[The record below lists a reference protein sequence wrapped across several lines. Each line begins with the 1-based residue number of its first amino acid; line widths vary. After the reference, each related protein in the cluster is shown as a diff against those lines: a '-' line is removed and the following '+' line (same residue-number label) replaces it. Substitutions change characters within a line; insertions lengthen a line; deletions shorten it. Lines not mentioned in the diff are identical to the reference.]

1 MALSGMYDCS
11 FSILIPHSMSSL
23 SLSHTVIV
31 NRKFLRRFRDCK
43 TEKCK
48 RNGRECNLGSTCDF
62 DEGERCFCDWNGEIK
77 YV

>member
-1 MALSGMYDCS
+1 MNS
-11 FSILIPHSMSSL
+11 FETPKIPYLECYCDWDGSI
-23 SLSHTVIV
+23 
-31 NRKFLRRFRDCK
+31 RDCK